1 MQDLCNELL
10 KYNALPNHY
19 LKLNK
24 MPTLISSDYDCVDSV
39 KSQFHTLSH
48 GVEYIGYIHASKIRI
63 RFFTK
68 IKDDCIHRYQIVMTI
83 LRFMLASTSI
93 PTINIDFLFTDVKK
107 TLPPKNE
114 FIGQDTLN
122 TGYTIDNSI
131 VVYREEEWLKVFIHE
146 CMHLF
151 EYDGILRD
159 KSELIYSLFPVNKNI
174 HLNESYSEIW
184 ARILNC
190 CIISVVNDI
199 PVKSLLKKESEFS
212 KKQMIKI
219 LKHMNLT
226 YQDLFNPA
234 TVFHEKTNAFAYI
247 VLGAILMDRPYE
259 FIHWCKL
266 HNKPLLIVTD
276 VNAYIKYIETHC
288 KSSDLFGTISSTNN
302 STAMTINNIQL

>member
-1 MQDLCNELL
+1 MQDLCNELS

-19 LKLNK
+19 YKSTT
-24 MPTLISSDYDCVDSV
+24 MPTLNSSDYECVESV
-39 KSQFHTLSH
+39 KTRFHTLRY
-48 GVEYIGYIHASKIRI
+48 GVEYIGHIHACEIRI

-68 IKDDCIHRYQIVMTI
+68 TKDDCIHRYQIVMTI
-83 LRFMLASTSI
+83 LRFMLAYTSI

-122 TGYTIDNSI
+122 TGYTIGNLI

-159 KSELIYSLFPVNKNI
+159 KSKLIYPLFPVNKNI

-199 PVKSLLKKESEFS
+199 PVKKLLAKESEFS
-212 KKQMIKI
+212 KQQMSKI
-219 LKHMNLT
+219 LTHMNLT
-226 YQDLFNPA
+226 YQDLFQPT

-247 VLGAILMDRPYE
+247 VLGAILMDRPYD

-266 HNKPLLIVTD
+266 HNKPLIKIVD
-276 VNAYIKYIETHC
+276 ANAYVKYIEQHC
-288 KSSDLFGTISSTNN
+288 KSPKLFKVIPSTNN
-302 STAMTINNIQL
+302 FTNMTINNIQL